1 MSYVVLARKLR
12 PQTFDEVIG
21 QEHVTRTL
29 KNAIEQGR
37 VAHAFLFSGPRGV
50 GKTSVARILAKAL
63 NCSAGPTPS
72 PCNAC
77 QSCQEITQ
85 GHSLDVLEIDGA
97 SNRGIDEVRELRENI
112 KYLPAQG
119 RYKVYIIDEVHML
132 TKEAFNALLKTL
144 EEPPVHAVFVMATTE
159 PHKVPVTIL
168 SRCQRY
174 DFKRLP
180 TTTIRAYLEKM
191 ATEQGWQLAAEGLE
205 LIAREAEGGLRDALG
220 LLDQVVTFGG
230 TQLSGAEMAKILGVT
245 DRALLLRAVEGIIH
259 RDGPGLLQVVDELN
273 GLGLDLKRFYHD
285 LLFICRHLLLSSFGE
300 GARGLAEIADQE
312 WNQLAALA
320 AEAPAAHLYNLLT
333 LLLKGDEELRR
344 SALPR
349 LTLELLLLRLVA
361 VEPLIE
367 LEDWLERLT
376 ALESRMALA
385 PGGAAPRPEP
395 ASPAPMTQE
404 PRPDK
409 GVTAPPSPPEAE
421 ASPQVTDPGPGADLQ
436 SRWQAFLEH
445 LKVQG
450 NGPLYGKLHYS
461 RVLRQEDH
469 RLIVDPGQSWKMVQE
484 RHRQQIRELAREFF
498 GSELEVVFEKPQ
510 ADTGRGRRAAARGAA
525 PADITQQA
533 LEIFGGQWLPD
544 TMTPVV
550 QKEDDT

>member
-29 KNAIEQGR
+29 KNAIVQGR

-50 GKTSVARILAKAL
+50 GKTSVARILAKSL
-63 NCSAGPTPS
+63 NCAAGPTPS

-112 KYLPAQG
+112 KYLPSHG

-144 EEPPVHAVFVMATTE
+144 EEPPAHALFVMATTE

-180 TTTIRAYLEKM
+180 AVTIRDYLEKLC
-191 ATEQGWQLAAEGLE
+191 AGQDWQLAPEGLQ

-230 TQLSGAEMAKILGVT
+230 ARLSGTEIAQILGVT
-245 DRALLLRAVEGIIH
+245 DHSLLLRAVAGIIE
-259 RDGPGLLQVVDELN
+259 RDGPGLLQMVDELT
-273 GLGLDLKRFYHD
+273 GLGLDLKRFYQD
-285 LLFICRHLLLSSFGE
+285 LLFVCRHLLLTTHGDS
-300 GARGLAEIADQE
+300 ARALAEIPDQE
-312 WNQLAALA
+312 WSELSSLAARVP
-320 AEAPAAHLYNLLT
+320 EAHLYNLLT
-333 LLLKGDEELRR
+333 LLLKGEEELRR
-344 SALPR
+344 SAFPR

-361 VEPLIE
+361 VEPLLD
-367 LEDWLERLT
+367 LEEWLQRLA
-376 ALESRMALA
+376 ALEARLA
-385 PGGAAPRPEP
+385 AGPLHPPRPEATPPPPPAAAPRDTGKTPP
-395 ASPAPMTQE
+395 A
-404 PRPDK
+404 
-409 GVTAPPSPPEAE
+409 APPPTPTA
-421 ASPQVTDPGPGADLQ
+421 AADPDTPAD
-436 SRWQAFLEH
+436 RWPAFLEH
-445 LKVQG
+445 LKIHG

-469 RLIVDPGQSWKMVQE
+469 RLIVDPGRSWKMVQDH
-484 RHRQQIRELAREFF
+484 HRQQVRHLARQFF
-498 GSELEVVFEKPQ
+498 DPGIEIVWEKAKPEAAKRPGPTRPASLEEIK
-510 ADTGRGRRAAARGAA
+510 
-525 PADITQQA
+525 QQA
-533 LEIFGGQWLPD
+533 LEIFGGRWLSDPSAPAPD
-544 TMTPVV
+544 
-550 QKEDDT
+550 KEE